1 MGRRRHRDIP
11 ISAADANRT
20 FSELL
25 RGVREGRSYVVTSHG
40 KPVARISPY
49 EGADLDR
56 DAAKQRLLDH
66 LRAQVPLHL
75 GKFDRESLYEDGE

>member
-1 MGRRRHRDIP
+1 MGRRREIP

-40 KPVARISPY
+40 KPVARIVPY
-49 EGADLDR
+49 EGTGLDR
-56 DAAKQRLLDH
+56 EGAKRRLLDH
-66 LRAQVPLHL
+66 LRAQPALNL
-75 GKFDRESLYEDGE
+75 GKFNREWAYEEGE

>member
-1 MGRRRHRDIP
+1 MARRRRDIP

-25 RGVREGRSYVVTSHG
+25 RGVRDGLTYVVTSHG
-40 KPVARISPY
+40 KPVARIVPY

-56 DAAKQRLLDH
+56 EAAKTRLLEH
-66 LRAQVPLHL
+66 LRAQPALHL
-75 GKFDRESLYEDGE
+75 GKFNRDWAYDEDE